1 VVGEFVV
8 LVVVVLKVLVDVLER
23 VKLRLL
29 VLPSLFWFTMGME
42 LFCWL
47 MVQLVK
53 MVFDTSRGMMKM
65 MRNEKYQAIMTATV
79 TRMGCLIQF
88 EYLHSSPAANINAMQ
103 ISKTKTVYAIVKLL
117 L

>member
-1 VVGEFVV
+1 
-8 LVVVVLKVLVDVLER
+8 
-23 VKLRLL
+23 
-29 VLPSLFWFTMGME
+29 
-42 LFCWL
+42 

-53 MVFDTSRGMMKM
+53 MVFDTSNGMMKM